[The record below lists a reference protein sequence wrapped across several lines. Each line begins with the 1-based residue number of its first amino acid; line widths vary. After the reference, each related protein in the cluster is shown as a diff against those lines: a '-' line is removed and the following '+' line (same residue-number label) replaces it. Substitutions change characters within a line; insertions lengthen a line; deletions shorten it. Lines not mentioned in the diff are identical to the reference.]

1 MKTELETIAPAAT
14 LDFRDVVRNLEWRE
28 KWPLGEGLALKL
40 KVGQRLHEGGALV
53 AGQVIVPMRGEIYFD
68 FKGPATLREVVD
80 RGRHI
85 GHIAETSSSRR
96 REFSA
101 EVVEKAMP
109 MQIEK
114 L

>member
-1 MKTELETIAPAAT
+1 MSVTRRA
-14 LDFRDVVRNLEWRE
+14 VWR
-28 KWPLGEGLALKL
+28 
-40 KVGQRLHEGGALV
+40 RF
-53 AGQVIVPMRGEIYFD
+53 MRGEIYFD

-85 GHIAETSSSRR
+85 GHITEVSPSRR